1 MAALLKEIDMRLR
14 FALLLVCFLV
24 LTLTPALYAQE
35 VSGELAA
42 TLEVLSPR
50 VEVLRV
56 NTVNWITVNLEA
68 IVGVGDT
75 IRTDATGRA
84 RITFF
89 ADGTDT
95 ELLPNTEYRI
105 TEFQGSGESFDLT
118 VDLVLGQT
126 TQRLSRLL
134 DANSTYE
141 VNTPGMA
148 LAARGTEFT
157 TRVLPTG
164 RSAMLVSE
172 GNVAAASGEAAAEVP
187 ASFGIRAD
195 EELSDVVQA
204 RTFEELDAAL
214 DGCVASVQTLDDVRL
229 NVRTGPGLDFP
240 AVGTIAPSDINRF
253 TGVIESGD
261 WYRIEFRGAY
271 GWILSSSAEVDEAC
285 AGLRVFA
292 DDYGP
297 EDATLYTSLGDE
309 ISLEDLT
316 TAPLAPQAESTETPD
331 A

>member
-1 MAALLKEIDMRLR
+1 MRLR
-14 FALLLVCFLV
+14 FPLLLLSFLV
-24 LTLTPALYAQE
+24 LAITPALYAQE

-75 IRTDATGRA
+75 IRTDSTGRA

-95 ELLPNTEYRI
+95 EILPNTEYRI
-105 TEFQGSGESFDLT
+105 TEFQSSGDSFDLS
-118 VDLVLGQT
+118 VDLIIGQT

-157 TRVLPTG
+157 TRVLPSG

-172 GNVAAASGEAAAEVP
+172 GDIAAASEEDAAEVP
-187 ASFGIRAD
+187 AGFGVRAD
-195 EELSDVVQA
+195 EELSAVVQA
-204 RTFEELDAAL
+204 RSFEELDAAL

-240 AVGTIAPSDINRF
+240 AVGTIAPSEITRF
-253 TGVIESGD
+253 TGVIESGA

-271 GWILSSSAEVDEAC
+271 GWILSSSADVDEAC

-292 DDYGP
+292 DNYGP

-309 ISLEDLT
+309 ISLEDLAI
-316 TAPLAPQAESTETPD
+316 APEATESPS